1 MNSDVD
7 SDLIHALFI
16 LCCLVIYNFF
26 FPHFKLRKKL
36 GSHRSGPIFGI
47 VVVFSLFV
55 RRSFLLLIS
64 ISHNG
69 TIVEARWNESI
80 PSPPGMPSV
89 FMEVF

>member
-16 LCCLVIYNFF
+16 LCYLAIFTYF

-36 GSHRSGPIFGI
+36 GSHRSGPVFGI
-47 VVVFSLFV
+47 VVVFSLFI

-64 ISHNG
+64 ISRNG
-69 TIVEARWNESI
+69 TIAEAQWNEFI
-80 PSPPGMPSV
+80 PSPPGMPSL